1 MNEQQES
8 SYGEQVKALGK
19 ARLATQR
26 EAGLYAAAHP
36 EETFASIA
44 KKYGM
49 SEQWV
54 SEAARSVGLAPRKPG
69 RKPKKETIQL

>member
-1 MNEQQES
+1 MNEQQKN
-8 SYGEQVKALGK
+8 YGKQREALDR
-19 ARLATQR
+19 ARLAVQR

-36 EETFASIA
+36 EETFATIA

-54 SEAARSVGLAPRKPG
+54 SDAARSVGLAPRKPG
-69 RKPKKETIQL
+69 RKPKKETTT